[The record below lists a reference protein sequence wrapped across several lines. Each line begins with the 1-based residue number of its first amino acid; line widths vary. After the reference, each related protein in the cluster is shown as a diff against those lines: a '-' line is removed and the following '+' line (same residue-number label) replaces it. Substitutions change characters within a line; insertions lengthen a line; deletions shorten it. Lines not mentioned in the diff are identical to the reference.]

1 MNQTEK
7 NHVQDRKLIF
17 ALLFG
22 FGVNIAVGLAI
33 IYFFPTEFSWKTS
46 FTLHTEAFVYG
57 LLTGLVALLVVFV
70 WKKVGRVKL
79 PANKYTSELMKIVQK
94 PWGPPFI
101 ALGAGISEELLFRGA
116 LFGLFNHIFGTV
128 IAVLLVSILFTMLH
142 IPQYKEV
149 PMLNVYMFFMSILLT
164 IAYVFTKSLW
174 APIIAHALY
183 NYVVSRWL
191 KSGFLTYEGD

>member
-17 ALLFG
+17 ALLFS

-57 LLTGLVALLVVFV
+57 LLTGLFALLVVFV

-128 IAVLLVSILFTMLH
+128 VAVLLVHPIHDASYSSIQGST
-142 IPQYKEV
+142 
-149 PMLNVYMFFMSILLT
+149 NVKCVYVFMSILLT

-191 KSGFLTYEGD
+191 KSGF